1 MLNCFF
7 MILFVKEM
15 LSVLFKDVLRGI
27 RADINLF
34 RFADFM
40 DVYFRD
46 LAKKIVKTQNFLPSK
61 ISNNKAVSKSLVKM

>member
-1 MLNCFF
+1 MLYCFF
-7 MILFVKEM
+7 MIVFVKEI

-46 LAKKIVKTQNFLPSK
+46 LAKKS
-61 ISNNKAVSKSLVKM
+61 